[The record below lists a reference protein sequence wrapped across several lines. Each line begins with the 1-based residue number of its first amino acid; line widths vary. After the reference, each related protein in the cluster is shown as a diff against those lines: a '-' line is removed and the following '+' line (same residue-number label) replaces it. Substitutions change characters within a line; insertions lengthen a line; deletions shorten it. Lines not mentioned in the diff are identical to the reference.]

1 MYIHIIEKY
10 SAIHN
15 EIHFFIST
23 YYNKILYITY
33 YNKIFFLWMK
43 LSVKFMIFT
52 ALNNFSLTIMQ
63 IKLIEKKN
71 M

>member
-15 EIHFFIST
+15 EIHFFIS
-23 YYNKILYITY
+23 TY

>member
-1 MYIHIIEKY
+1 MYIYIIEKY

-15 EIHFFIST
+15 KIHFFIS
-23 YYNKILYITY
+23 TY

-43 LSVKFMIFT
+43 LSVTFMIFT